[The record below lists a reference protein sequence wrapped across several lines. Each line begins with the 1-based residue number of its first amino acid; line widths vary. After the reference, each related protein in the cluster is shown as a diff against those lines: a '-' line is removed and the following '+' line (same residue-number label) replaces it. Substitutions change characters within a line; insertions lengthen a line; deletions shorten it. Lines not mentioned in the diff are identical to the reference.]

1 MTSYSNPVYYP
12 LDFPQE
18 NLAPDPSDIIGQI
31 EERWSDTQLQF
42 LAAQQKAEKALIAA
56 ANTNLIKLERLPSP
70 LTAISVDEL
79 LSGTELVTM
88 AQYNELLASLTC
100 LAAHIQSWQS
110 ATLEPVVPNSVVA
123 PCSD

>member
-18 NLAPDPSDIIGQI
+18 NLAPDPSDLLSHL

-110 ATLEPVVPNSVVA
+110 ATLEPIVPNSVVA

>member
-56 ANTNLIKLERLPSP
+56 ANTNLIKLDRLPSP